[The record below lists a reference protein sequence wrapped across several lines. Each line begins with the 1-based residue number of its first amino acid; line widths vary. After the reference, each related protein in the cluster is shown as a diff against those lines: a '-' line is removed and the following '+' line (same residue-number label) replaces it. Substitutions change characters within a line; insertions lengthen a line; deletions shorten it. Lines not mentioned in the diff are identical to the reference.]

1 MSRLQERLHA
11 LSPAMLKGIRRGI
24 EKESLRAQ
32 ENGKLALT
40 PHLAALGAFRTSRD
54 RYLLY

>member
-1 MSRLQERLHA
+1 
-11 LSPAMLKGIRRGI
+11 MLKGIRRGI